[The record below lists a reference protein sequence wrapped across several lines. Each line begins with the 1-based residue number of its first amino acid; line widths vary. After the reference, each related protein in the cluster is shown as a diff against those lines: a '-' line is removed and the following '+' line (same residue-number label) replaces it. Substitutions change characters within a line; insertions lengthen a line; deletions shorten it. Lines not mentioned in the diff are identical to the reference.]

1 MRILVVGAGATGGYF
16 GGRLLAA
23 GRHVTFLVRPERAAR
38 LAADGLRIR
47 SGFGDLD
54 LPAPPTVLAGA
65 LKDPFDLVLLS
76 CKTYDLDGAMD
87 AFAPALGPGTVVLPM
102 LNGMAHFDVLDRRC
116 GPGRVLG
123 GLCLISSVQDPEGRI
138 LHRNRMHGLVSGD
151 RGGVGADRVAAVDAA
166 LGGAGF
172 DSRRQRRNRPGAVGE
187 VGVHRRHRRAHLP
200 HARHRGD
207 GWPPGATAFAA
218 ALLGRVRSGGCRP
231 GFLGPGRGPGAHARH
246 SHRPRVG
253 GGGRSMLDDLER
265 GRRLEAGPI
274 IGDLLRRGRERGGA
288 WPLLELVHLHLQTFE
303 VRRGRAVPWEPDSV
317 KVRVPPSRAG
327 SVGCGSLRGVRGR
340 RGRRDSPG

>member
-23 GRHVTFLVRPERAAR
+23 GRDVTFLVRPERAAR

-54 LPAPPTVLAGA
+54 LPAPPTALAGT

-87 AFAPALGPGTVVLPM
+87 AFAPALGPGTLVLPM

-116 GPGRVLG
+116 GAGRVLG

-138 LHRNRMHGLVSGD
+138 LHRNRMHGLVYGD

-172 DSRRQRRNRPGAVGE
+172 DSRPSGEIIQELWEKWVFIAATAGLTCLMRGTVGDVVAAGGA
-187 VGVHRRHRRAHLP
+187 
-200 HARHRGD
+200 
-207 GWPPGATAFAA
+207 AFAA
-218 ALLGRVRSGGCRP
+218 ALLDECAAAAAGQGFPPRAASLERMRGILTAP
-231 GFLGPGRGPGAHARH
+231 GSAVVA
-246 SHRPRVG
+246 
-253 GGGRSMLDDLER
+253 SMLDDLER

-288 WPLLELVHLHLQTFE
+288 WPLLELVHLHLQAFE
-303 VRRGRAVPWEPDSV
+303 ARRERAVS
-317 KVRVPPSRAG
+317 G
-327 SVGCGSLRGVRGR
+327 S
-340 RGRRDSPG
+340 PTT